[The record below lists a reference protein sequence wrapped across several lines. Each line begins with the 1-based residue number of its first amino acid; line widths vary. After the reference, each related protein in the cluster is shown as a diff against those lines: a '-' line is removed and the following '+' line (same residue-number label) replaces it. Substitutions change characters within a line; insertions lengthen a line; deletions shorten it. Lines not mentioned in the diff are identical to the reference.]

1 METQRNRS
9 CVLKLLKSLSWVS
22 NVFPAVKYHGKP
34 KFSFH
39 SHTHGETSSKI
50 SDMAE
55 NFEPASDQEAVEE
68 DPIAECP
75 NDFDES
81 REVLQGCTEDVI
93 SKLLVPPPDKI
104 RVIKRSY
111 KPVNFSLF
119 SGLAIG
125 FCL

>member
-1 METQRNRS
+1 MKNQRNRS
-9 CVLKLLKSLSWVS
+9 CVHKLLKSLSWVS
-22 NVFPAVKYHGKP
+22 NVLPAVKDHGRP

-39 SHTHGETSSKI
+39 SHTHGETLSKI

-55 NFEPASDQEAVEE
+55 NFERASDQAAIEE

-81 REVLQGCTEDVI
+81 REALHGCTEDPV

-104 RVIKRSY
+104 RVIKRSSKLVIFPY
-111 KPVNFSLF
+111 PVD
-119 SGLAIG
+119 
-125 FCL
+125 